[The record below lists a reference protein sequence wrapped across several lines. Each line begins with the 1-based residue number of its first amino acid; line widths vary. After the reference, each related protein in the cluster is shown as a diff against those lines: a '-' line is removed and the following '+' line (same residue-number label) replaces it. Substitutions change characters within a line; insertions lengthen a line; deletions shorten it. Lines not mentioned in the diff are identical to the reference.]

1 MEPAYIIILFVIV
14 FAFVK
19 YLKFK
24 KRRNEDAIIKSYNR
38 NKRVAY
44 QKSKPANGKQR
55 SKEEIEKDN
64 ARYAEHLAENSRRYS
79 EAERIKQSRLGIKRY
94 IWRSC
99 EDGDECAECAK
110 NNGKTFSW
118 SKPPKSGHP
127 GEGKCC
133 PDGRCRCYPEAKL

>member
-44 QKSKPANGKQR
+44 QKSKPANGKRR

-64 ARYAEHLAENSRRYS
+64 AHYAEHLAENSRRHS

-94 IWRSC
+94 I
-99 EDGDECAECAK
+99 
-110 NNGKTFSW
+110 
-118 SKPPKSGHP
+118 
-127 GEGKCC
+127 
-133 PDGRCRCYPEAKL
+133 